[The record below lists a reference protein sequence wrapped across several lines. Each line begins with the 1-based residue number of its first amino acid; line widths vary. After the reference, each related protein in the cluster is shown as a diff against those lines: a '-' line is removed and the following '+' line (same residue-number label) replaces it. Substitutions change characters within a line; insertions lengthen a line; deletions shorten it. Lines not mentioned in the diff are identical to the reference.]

1 MSTPTAQTHSAQA
14 RAAQARVAR
23 AQAPQDRSTTIFPTG
38 TFSPAP
44 QASAPGAMLRSQT
57 ALELKLILRHGE
69 QLLLTL
75 LIPMTM
81 LIGLTLL
88 PLGELDDP
96 RIDHVLPLVLAVA
109 IMSTAFTGQAIA
121 VGFDRRYGA
130 LKRLGATA
138 LPKWAIIG
146 GKSCAV
152 GLVIL
157 GQIVILCT
165 TALFLDWRPS
175 LATVGAG
182 ILPVVLGSLA
192 FATMGLLV
200 GGRLK
205 AEIVLALAN
214 ILWFAML
221 GIAGLV
227 LLDDTLPAALE
238 AVVTI
243 VPSGALTQA
252 LTQAQ
257 GGAVAIAQLAVLAV
271 WALGCGFLAVRT
283 FRFE

>member
-1 MSTPTAQTHSAQA
+1 MSPATTKPA
-14 RAAQARVAR
+14 RAHSPGQATHE
-23 AQAPQDRSTTIFPTG
+23 DRSATIFPTG

-57 ALELKLILRHGE
+57 ALELKLIIRHGE

-75 LIPMTM
+75 LIPLTM

-88 PLGELDDP
+88 PIGDIADP

-152 GLVIL
+152 AIVIA
-157 GQIVILCT
+157 GQMVILCV

-175 LATVGAG
+175 LGDLAAGAAPV
-182 ILPVVLGSLA
+182 ILGALA
-192 FATMGLLV
+192 FATMGLLI
-200 GGRLK
+200 GGTLK

-227 LLDDTLPAALE
+227 LLGDDLHGALE
-238 AVVTI
+238 VLVTI
-243 VPSGALTQA
+243 VPSGALAQGLSQA
-252 LTQAQ
+252 LQ
-257 GGAVAIAQLAVLAV
+257 GSVATLSLVVLAA
-271 WALGCGFLAVRT
+271 WALVCGFFAVRT

>member
-1 MSTPTAQTHSAQA
+1 MTTGTQSDEAH
-14 RAAQARVAR
+14 AAKRRPA
-23 AQAPQDRSTTIFPTG
+23 STTKDGSTAIFPSG
-38 TFSPAP
+38 TFTPDP
-44 QASAPGAMLRSQT
+44 RASAPAAMLRSQT

-75 LIPMTM
+75 LIPVTM
-81 LIGLTLL
+81 LVGLTLL
-88 PLGELDDP
+88 PLGDFAEP
-96 RIDHVLPLVLAVA
+96 RIDSVLPLVLAVA

-152 GLVIL
+152 GIVII
-157 GQIVILCT
+157 GQMLILCT
-165 TALFLDWRPS
+165 IALFLDWRPT
-175 LATVGAG
+175 LGGIAAG
-182 ILPVVLGSLA
+182 ILSVIVGALA
-192 FATMGLLV
+192 FSTMGLLI

-227 LLDDTLPAALE
+227 LLDDQLPAALH
-238 AVVTI
+238 VLVTI
-243 VPSGALTQA
+243 VPSGALTEALAQA
-252 LTQAQ
+252 LS
-257 GGAVAIAQLAVLAV
+257 GGIAVAQVVILGAWAVL
-271 WALGCGFLAVRT
+271 CGFLAVRT